1 MWCSSSACKLAALGA
16 LPLMAA
22 ACNKAPAQDLALNGA
37 PPAMINSVGTP
48 PGPLEPGPTLRNP
61 FAGDTTAAQRGQM
74 WFDQFNCSG
83 CHGGHAGGGM
93 GPSLRDDDWIYGDTD
108 ARIYGAIV
116 DGRAHGMPAWGGRI
130 PEPQV
135 WQLVA
140 YIRTLGTQNEP
151 EAPSLITPPPLH
163 SEP

>member
-1 MWCSSSACKLAALGA
+1 MWYSPSACKIALVS
-16 LPLMAA
+16 LPLMA

-37 PPAMINSVGTP
+37 PPTLINSVGTP
-48 PGPLEPGPTLRNP
+48 PGPVEPAPQLSNP
-61 FAGDTTAAQRGQM
+61 FTPSDTAAAQHGRM

-93 GPSLRDDDWIYGDTD
+93 GPSLRDDDWIYGDSD
-108 ARIYGAIV
+108 AEIYGAIV

-135 WQLVA
+135 WQLVS

-151 EAPSLITPPPLH
+151 EAPSQATPPPLRG
-163 SEP
+163 EP